1 MKTYRTAIIG
11 CGRRAYGHAN
21 AYQLISNAKLVAC
34 SNKSDLS
41 RRRKFANTYNTA
53 SYSSAKRM
61 IEEEKPDL
69 VHLVTMPD
77 QSLNLLRMVS
87 ELGVP
92 ACLVEKPIAY
102 GVRDWQQLCELE
114 AKSTTKFGVSKQFRW
129 HPRLL
134 ECRKVLQSGQLGRL
148 KWLNISARMNLSA
161 QGTHMT
167 DWAMFLNNDSPVSQV
182 FGNVGGVKPMDSSYS
197 SPAYGIA
204 EIVFANGIR
213 GFWHSGTSAP
223 MVIKD
228 PTIYK
233 HTHIMAYAELGQV
246 SFEEFGRWLIQSP
259 LESRGGQIS
268 DGDRN
273 SYNDIAQAGLIK
285 AMLDWIENDQQP
297 VATNLKLAL
306 HQWNT
311 ILGLYT
317 SAILRKPVEIPFN
330 PSNDLIVRL
339 RSALGQLPL
348 E

>member
-114 AKSTTKFGVSKQFRW
+114 ERSTTKFGVSKQFPW

-134 ECRKVLQSGQLGRL
+134 
-148 KWLNISARMNLSA
+148 
-161 QGTHMT
+161 
-167 DWAMFLNNDSPVSQV
+167 
-182 FGNVGGVKPMDSSYS
+182 
-197 SPAYGIA
+197 
-204 EIVFANGIR
+204 
-213 GFWHSGTSAP
+213 
-223 MVIKD
+223 
-228 PTIYK
+228 
-233 HTHIMAYAELGQV
+233 
-246 SFEEFGRWLIQSP
+246 
-259 LESRGGQIS
+259 
-268 DGDRN
+268 
-273 SYNDIAQAGLIK
+273 
-285 AMLDWIENDQQP
+285 
-297 VATNLKLAL
+297 
-306 HQWNT
+306 
-311 ILGLYT
+311 
-317 SAILRKPVEIPFN
+317 
-330 PSNDLIVRL
+330 
-339 RSALGQLPL
+339 
-348 E
+348 